1 MEKFYRFI
9 LILISRGIL
18 LTALMPAACFAKAW
32 VAKMLGDNMPES
44 DGRLSLDFRRHTDR
58 AGMMSTI
65 ILGFGFGMEM
75 KHDISNLKHM
85 KRDITLISLAA
96 PVAYFIMYILLKNLA
111 VLIYSI
117 SFSSFLLA
125 SIYFILSEAA
135 YACLCFGVIAL
146 LPLPPLDGFQI
157 FYQFSWPKFRRWY
170 FSHYQKIMYWS
181 RIILYGIFLLAI
193 ITDGELSLIGFLAD
207 LWAKLLLDK
216 LIFFHVDFSKVTLK
230 ILKYIF
236 RYDHIID

>member
-1 MEKFYRFI
+1 MDKLYRFI
-9 LILISRGIL
+9 LILLSRGIL
-18 LTALMPAACFAKAW
+18 LTAIMPAACFAKAW
-32 VAKMLGDNMPES
+32 VSKMLGDNMPES
-44 DGRLSLDFRRHTDR
+44 TGRLSLDFRKHTDR
-58 AGMMSTI
+58 IGIFSTI
-65 ILGFGFGMEM
+65 ILGFGFGHEM

-85 KRDITLISLAA
+85 KRDITLISLSA
-96 PVAYFIMYILLKNLA
+96 PAAYFLMYIILMNLA
-111 VLIYSI
+111 ILIYSI

-125 SIYFILSEAA
+125 SVYFILKEAA
-135 YACLCFGVIAL
+135 WSSLCFGVIAL

-181 RIILYGIFLLAI
+181 RNILYAIFLLAI

-207 LWAKLLLDK
+207 LWNKLFSH
-216 LIFFHVDFSKVTLK
+216 LIFFSIDFSKVTEK

-236 RYDHIID
+236 RVNF

>member
-1 MEKFYRFI
+1 MERLYRFI
-9 LILISRGIL
+9 LILLSRGIL
-18 LTALMPAACFAKAW
+18 LTALMPAACCFKAW
-32 VAKMLGDNMPES
+32 VAKCLGDNMPAS

-58 AGMMSTI
+58 YGMMMTI
-65 ILGFGFGMEM
+65 ILGFGYGMEM

-96 PVAYFIMYILLKNLA
+96 PVAYFFMYVLLSNFA
-111 VLIYSI
+111 ILIYSI

-125 SIYFILSEAA
+125 SIYFILRRAA
-135 YACLCFGVIAL
+135 VACLCFGVIAL

-181 RIILYGIFLLAI
+181 RMILYGIFLLAI

-207 LWAKLLLDK
+207 LWSKLLDK
-216 LIFFHVDFSKVTLK
+216 LIFFEIDFSRVTIK

-236 RYDHIID
+236 RYDQVLD